1 MAESRRKT
9 AMIAA
14 ATGLLTAATSHIGTR
29 FAMPA
34 QAQARTSDQLL
45 IEGQQAL
52 RAEMILLRTSIEN
65 LNMRLSHLEGV
76 WDARKRPAP

>member
-9 AMIAA
+9 ALIAA
-14 ATGLLTAATSHIGTR
+14 ATGILTAATSHIGTR
-29 FAMPA
+29 YAIPTQA
-34 QAQARTSDQLL
+34 QAQMFDRSIL
-45 IEGQQAL
+45 EGQQAL